1 MGHLHAPA
9 KPQSTGYVGGLRKG
23 GYTYLSFPI
32 FSCYHKDG
40 AVAMIEILERFI
52 DFAMGGDRLITTSL
66 PRAGRATVRRQD
78 HADRDIVHVMHA
90 TPALRGT
97 ERGSPVQPIQD
108 LVPLH
113 NTRVSVLARGKVRA
127 VQLVP
132 AGSAL
137 PFVESD
143 SRVDFEIPEFT
154 GHQIIEISY

>member
-1 MGHLHAPA
+1 
-9 KPQSTGYVGGLRKG
+9 
-23 GYTYLSFPI
+23 
-32 FSCYHKDG
+32 
-40 AVAMIEILERFI
+40 MIEILERFV

-78 HADRDIVHVMHA
+78 HADRDIVHVMHS

-97 ERGSPVQPIQD
+97 ERGSPVQAIQD
-108 LVPLH
+108 LVPLY
-113 NTRVSVLARGKVRA
+113 NTKVSVLARGKVRA

-137 PFVESD
+137 PFVASD
-143 SRVDFEIPEFT
+143 NRVDFVIPEFT